1 MLETKWTI
9 ARVIQFAVLIYLC
22 WLGMMAV
29 HESGHI
35 IHTWLA
41 GGIVSHVSFP
51 LIGFSQTHVTYNPAP
66 AFVAGGGFV
75 WGSLIPL
82 LFLLLSYFLH
92 ARFYRLMQ
100 FFTGF
105 CLIANGLY
113 LAIGWTMIAGD
124 GHDLHRLGT
133 PVWGMILTGTMLLC
147 SGLYLWHR
155 LGRKLDTSIPK

>member
-9 ARVIQFAVLIYLC
+9 ARVIRFAALIYLC

-35 IHTWLA
+35 IHARLA
-41 GGIVSHVSFP
+41 GGTVSYVSFP
-51 LIGFSQTHVTYNPAP
+51 LIGFSQTHLTYNPAP
-66 AFVAGGGFV
+66 AFIAGGGFV

-82 LFLLLSYFLH
+82 LFLLPCYFLH
-92 ARFYRLMQ
+92 PQLYRLMQ

-113 LAIGWTMIAGD
+113 LAVGWTMTAGD
-124 GHDLHRLGT
+124 GHDLYRLSV
-133 PVWGMILTGTMLLC
+133 PAWGMVLTGTMLF
-147 SGLYLWHR
+147 SIGLYFWHR